1 MSRKLSPSY
10 LRNIRNLSKGETMEF
25 FRQYINPDLKSIED
39 LCTGVDFC
47 LAMNQLFPNSYDPQ
61 KLKRGHNLSER
72 DKRSNFHLLK
82 EAFKA
87 TGIKKNFPAEDMMQR
102 NFQSNF
108 YFAQWFVRFFDANR
122 PQDDEE
128 ITDDAVCDSPKTE
141 TLSTGIR
148 QQSNVHGGA
157 RLLIQ
162 NGNVKM
168 LEGPKRSENL
178 ISQLGNG
185 YGPTYK
191 PRPLSAVKS
200 SGYGKLSSRPI
211 KVPKRPTAEVRDNSS
226 QTDDI
231 PFIDAKIEC
240 MNQVREEMEQLRL
253 ELSRA
258 VQTLQGENQKLLES
272 LDHSNLKKSYFY
284 KKLDQIEELCLD
296 CPPEALR
303 ASLKKILYEEGL
315 PL

>member
-1 MSRKLSPSY
+1 MSLKVTPSY

-25 FRQYINPDLKSIED
+25 FRQYINPSLKSIED

-47 LAMNQLFPNSYDPQ
+47 LAMNQLFPNSYDVQ
-61 KLKRGHNLSER
+61 KLKRGDNLSER

-87 TGIKKNFPAEDMMQR
+87 SGIKKNFPAEDMMQR

-108 YFAQWFVRFFDANR
+108 YFAQWFVRFFDAHR
-122 PQDDEE
+122 PRNEEESTDEV
-128 ITDDAVCDSPKTE
+128 ICDSPKTE
-141 TLSTGIR
+141 TLYTG
-148 QQSNVHGGA
+148 QSSVHGGA
-157 RLLIQ
+157 RL
-162 NGNVKM
+162 
-168 LEGPKRSENL
+168 
-178 ISQLGNG
+178 ISQIANAKTPEGTKRNDTILSHLGNG
-185 YGPTYK
+185 FGSAFK

-200 SGYGKLSSRPI
+200 SGYGKLSCRPL
-211 KVPKRPTAEVRDNSS
+211 KVPRRPTAEYRDNSS
-226 QTDDI
+226 QTDEI

-253 ELSRA
+253 ELSKA
-258 VQTLQGENQKLLES
+258 VRTLQEENQKLLDS

-284 KKLDQIEELCLD
+284 KKLDQIENLCLD
-296 CPPEALR
+296 CPPESLR

-315 PL
+315 PM